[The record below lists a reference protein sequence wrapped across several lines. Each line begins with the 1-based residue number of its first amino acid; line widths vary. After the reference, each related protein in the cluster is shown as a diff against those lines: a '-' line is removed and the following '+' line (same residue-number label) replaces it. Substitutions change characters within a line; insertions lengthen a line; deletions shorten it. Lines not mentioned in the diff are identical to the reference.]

1 VAAYKDII
9 AKLYGKV
16 AFDTWSRKPL
26 ILHKYENT
34 LIINYCKHKS
44 ACILNVGCGA
54 GRETIALHEMGY
66 CNTIG
71 IDCTKEL
78 LDVARQQAKD
88 KNLSIEF
95 RLANAGELPF
105 PDGSYDVIT
114 LFANIYGHV
123 TPRIVR
129 VNTLREF
136 KRCLKSGGLI
146 LLEGTSLYNRLPHC
160 AAIRLLEMG
169 RAFYNPHRLERGDKL
184 VSDARKMIDVPR
196 EVLPRSHWFRPYEID
211 QEAKEAG
218 LEVVLASTVEGVL
231 KDPRCESRRLHKA
244 GRLVYV
250 LKKPDA

>member
-1 VAAYKDII
+1 VAVYKDSV
-9 AKLYGKV
+9 AKLFGKV
-16 AFDTWSRKPL
+16 IYDTWSRQPL
-26 ILHKYENT
+26 VLHKYEGT
-34 LIINYCKHKS
+34 LIINYCKDKS
-44 ACILNVGCGA
+44 VCILNVGCGA

-88 KNLSIEF
+88 KNLSIDF
-95 RLANAGELPF
+95 RLANAAELPF
-105 PDGSYDVIT
+105 PDGSYDLIT

-123 TPRIVR
+123 IPRMDR
-129 VNTLREF
+129 VNTLKEI

-146 LLEGTSLYNRLPHC
+146 LLEGTSLYNRLPHY

-184 VSDARKMIDVPR
+184 VRDAKKVIDVTR
-196 EVLPRSHWFRPYEID
+196 EHLPRSHWFRPYEID

-231 KDPRCESRRLHKA
+231 KDPRRESRRLHKA